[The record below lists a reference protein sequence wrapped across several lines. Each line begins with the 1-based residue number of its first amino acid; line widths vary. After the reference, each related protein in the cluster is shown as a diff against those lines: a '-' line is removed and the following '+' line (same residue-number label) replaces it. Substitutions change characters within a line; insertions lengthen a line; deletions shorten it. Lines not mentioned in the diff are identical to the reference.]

1 MTNLNLETMDT
12 ALRFLTSLALGLLL
26 GLERQRNPAA
36 KAGLRTFA
44 LVALFGTANGLL
56 SEQLGTPWILIAGM
70 LLVGAMAIG
79 AYAGQN
85 DRAADSGTTT
95 VIALLLCYG
104 LGAMIWYGHRQLAV
118 AIAIVST
125 LLLHFKTE
133 LHGISERL
141 KSQDIASILQFA
153 ALTFIVLPL
162 LPNRGYGP
170 YQAINPYH
178 MWLMVVLV
186 SGVGLAGYL
195 ALRFASANRGTLLTG
210 LLGGLISSTA
220 TTLVFSRQTRND
232 ATTLDTSVR
241 IILLSNLMV
250 PARLAVIIGVAD
262 FRVLLA
268 VLPALLASILLGGV
282 AVYFSRSSLPLAQ
295 QASPA
300 LFTNPTQIK
309 VALGFGLI
317 YATVLLLT
325 AWVSGQIGALGFYAV
340 AFVSGLTDVDAISLS
355 SVQLAAQDRI
365 PLDQASI
372 GVAMALVAN
381 ILLKAS
387 LTFAVGGRALAG
399 RCAPTMIAMTGGV
412 LLGLAA
418 CQWFAEVP

>member
-1 MTNLNLETMDT
+1 
-12 ALRFLTSLALGLLL
+12 
-26 GLERQRNPAA
+26 
-36 KAGLRTFA
+36 
-44 LVALFGTANGLL
+44 
-56 SEQLGTPWILIAGM
+56 
-70 LLVGAMAIG
+70 
-79 AYAGQN
+79 
-85 DRAADSGTTT
+85 
-95 VIALLLCYG
+95 
-104 LGAMIWYGHRQLAV
+104 
-118 AIAIVST
+118 
-125 LLLHFKTE
+125 
-133 LHGISERL
+133 
-141 KSQDIASILQFA
+141 
-153 ALTFIVLPL
+153 
-162 LPNRGYGP
+162 
-170 YQAINPYH
+170 NPYH

-309 VALGFGLI
+309 VAFGFGLI